1 MQDPQ
6 CPILPPPPSYQG
18 KTQANRSAHLI
29 DTGTLCTSTERR
41 ATLVYGTPQPV
52 LPVVKRD
59 DYFIEVP
66 LVPLA
71 LGQRLFLWVVV
82 RVSAVVAISFHGE
95 SMKPSGACL

>member
-1 MQDPQ
+1 
-6 CPILPPPPSYQG
+6 
-18 KTQANRSAHLI
+18 
-29 DTGTLCTSTERR
+29 
-41 ATLVYGTPQPV
+41 V
-52 LPVVKRD
+52 LPVVERD